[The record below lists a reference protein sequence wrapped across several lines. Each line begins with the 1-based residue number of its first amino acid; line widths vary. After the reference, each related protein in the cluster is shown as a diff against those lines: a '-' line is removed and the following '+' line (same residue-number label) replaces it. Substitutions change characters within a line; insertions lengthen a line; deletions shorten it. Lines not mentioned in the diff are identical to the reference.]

1 MPNWSPDSS
10 RAAWSRPRNERSL
23 PVATHRGFVR
33 PPGARYSAAM
43 RPKEV
48 RTAAD
53 ARQIVEER
61 DLDYVNIGFVDID
74 GIVRG
79 KYISRLKFFEAME
92 EGIHALRDVLGFGI
106 HDEVVETKVTGWH
119 TGFPDAPM
127 RIVPETC
134 RGVPF
139 DFDGRGLFFLCE
151 YDGEAENYCTRSL
164 LRRIVSKARGMG
176 FAPHGG
182 FECEFFL
189 FKETPHSVR
198 EKGYLNLTTSTPGNF
213 GYSVDRETVD
223 SPFYQRLLSLFLAM
237 DVPLEG
243 FHEEVGPGAM
253 EAAISAQT
261 DVGAAD
267 RAVIFKT
274 FTKIAAQRE
283 GHIATF
289 MARWDTAN
297 PGQGAHIHLSL
308 RDPDTG
314 RPRFHLGVGDEGM
327 NATLRHFIAG
337 QQALLPEFFALVAPT
352 INSYRRFTPG
362 AWAPTAANWGVE
374 NRTCA
379 LRVIRGPAPQH
390 TRIEFRASGAD
401 VNPYLAYA
409 VALGSGL
416 YGIEHRLEPS
426 APVKGNS
433 YLRTPAARTRF
444 PATLAE
450 AAQRLRRSTAARK
463 LFGDAF
469 IDYYA
474 TTREAEVARF
484 RHVVTDWERERY
496 FEII

>member
-1 MPNWSPDSS
+1 
-10 RAAWSRPRNERSL
+10 
-23 PVATHRGFVR
+23 
-33 PPGARYSAAM
+33 M

-48 RTAAD
+48 HTAAD

-61 DLDYVNIGFVDID
+61 DLDYVKIGFVDID

-79 KYISRLKFFEAME
+79 KLISRHKFFGAIE
-92 EGIHALRDVLGFGI
+92 EGIHAVRDLLGFGI
-106 HDEVVETKVTGWH
+106 HDDGVETKYTGWH

-151 YDGEAENYCTRSL
+151 YDGEAETYCTRSL
-164 LRRIVSKARGMG
+164 LRRIVSKARAMG
-176 FAPHGG
+176 FVPYGG
-182 FECEFFL
+182 FEYEFFL

-198 EKGYLNLTTSTPGNF
+198 DKGYQNLTTSTPGNF
-213 GYSVDRETVD
+213 GYSVVRETVD

-243 FHEEVGPGAM
+243 CHEEVGPGAM
-253 EAAISAQT
+253 EAAITAET
-261 DVGAAD
+261 DIGAAD

-283 GHIATF
+283 GLIATF
-289 MARWDTAN
+289 MARWDTAVS
-297 PGQGAHIHLSL
+297 GQGAHMHLSL

-314 RPRFHLGVGDEGM
+314 RPRFHLDGEDGGM
-327 NATLRHFIAG
+327 NATLRHFLAG
-337 QQALLPEFFALVAPT
+337 QQALLPEFFALIAPT

-362 AWAPTAANWGVE
+362 AWAPTAANWGIE

-379 LRVIRGPAPQH
+379 LRVIPGPGPSH
-390 TRIEFRASGAD
+390 TRVEFRASGAD

-409 VALGSGL
+409 AALGAGL
-416 YGIEHRLEPS
+416 YGIEHRLEPPN
-426 APVKGNS
+426 PVAGNS
-433 YLRTPAARTRF
+433 YLKTPAARARF

-463 LFGDAF
+463 LFGDALV
-469 IDYYA
+469 DYYA
-474 TTREAEVARF
+474 TTREAEVAQS